1 MPRYSRRD
9 LDVRAQ
15 EYGFNRDM
23 FEKVLRLR
31 TILEFLNTQEYMRE
45 HLLLKGGTAINLTV
59 FNLPRLSVDIDLDYI
74 PNLTKEETV
83 NERERLTE
91 ILKGYMSE
99 QGYVLSDASRFRHSL
114 DAFHYNYMNAAGN
127 KDMIKI
133 EINYSLRT
141 HVLPSEDRVFVT
153 DAFGEPIKVRTVAV
167 MEIFAAKTNALISR
181 AAARDLY
188 DFCNLADMR
197 LFSDE
202 EDMFRKCIIFYA
214 TISAKE
220 VNKDFDT
227 SAIDSLTFS
236 KIKSDL
242 FPVLAV
248 RDKFDLEGK
257 KQQAKEYIASIMK
270 PTEKEMDYMER
281 FMAKEYKLTRER
293 VKQLQD
299 ELEYLRTVREKE
311 VADMIKEAR
320 SFGDLSENSE
330 YDEAKNEQGRVYSR
344 ISELTD
350 ILSNYTIIENEATG
364 QIGPGAKVL
373 VRDVEFGD
381 EETFEIVGS
390 QEANPEKNR
399 ISDESP
405 LGRALIGHKEGEKI
419 VAKAPAGEIEYE
431 ILNVQW

>member
-99 QGYVLSDASRFRHSL
+99 H
-114 DAFHYNYMNAAGN
+114 NYMNAAGN

-281 FMAKEYKLTRER
+281 FMAKEYKP
-293 VKQLQD
+293 
-299 ELEYLRTVREKE
+299 ELLFE
-311 VADMIKEAR
+311 
-320 SFGDLSENSE
+320 
-330 YDEAKNEQGRVYSR
+330 
-344 ISELTD
+344 
-350 ILSNYTIIENEATG
+350 
-364 QIGPGAKVL
+364 GA
-373 VRDVEFGD
+373 
-381 EETFEIVGS
+381 EIV
-390 QEANPEKNR
+390 ERLRNHPM
-399 ISDESP
+399 
-405 LGRALIGHKEGEKI
+405 ALWKCK
-419 VAKAPAGEIEYE
+419 
-431 ILNVQW
+431 